1 MKTVNMH
8 EAKTNLSKLVESA
21 AQGEPFIIAR
31 AGKPLVK
38 VTMLEGETPRRM
50 GFLAGQYSIPDDF
63 DSMAADE
70 IRGLFEG
77 DADAGPDQTAQ

>member
-1 MKTVNMH
+1 MKTVNIH

-21 AQGEPFIIAR
+21 AKGEPFIIAR

-63 DSMAADE
+63 DAIGSDE

-77 DADAGPDQTAQ
+77 DADGGTDQAAQ

>member
-1 MKTVNMH
+1 M
-8 EAKTNLSKLVESA
+8 
-21 AQGEPFIIAR
+21 
-31 AGKPLVK
+31 VK